1 MKDTYRFNIGEF
13 RCIAVS
19 DGSHTYYTPPNFPPP
34 PVFLFA
40 NASEEQLNNVL
51 HEYNLDSKT
60 WSEWVSPYICLLIDT
75 GQQLV
80 LVDTGAGN
88 LSPETGKLPENLKK
102 RNRWWGYRHYYSHS
116 RASRPYRW

>member
-19 DGSHTYYTPPNFPPP
+19 DGSHTYTPPNFPPP

-102 RNRWWGYRHYYSHS
+102 RNRCWGYRHYYSHS